1 MSAFL
6 LFCLPLRVTA
16 DERVGSR
23 EVDTECVRE
32 GDTGQEAED
41 KGGVREETG
50 WIWEEVDADGAR
62 EVDRGGASESDA
74 GSAPMFEGR
83 TSVSVCVA
91 GLSPILVA
99 GSACPI
105 HFWREEIVM

>member
-1 MSAFL
+1 M
-6 LFCLPLRVTA
+6 
-16 DERVGSR
+16 
-23 EVDTECVRE
+23 
-32 GDTGQEAED
+32 
-41 KGGVREETG
+41 
-50 WIWEEVDADGAR
+50 
-62 EVDRGGASESDA
+62 DRGGASESDA

>member
-50 WIWEEVDADGAR
+50 WIWEEVDADGASDKYTGGLK
-62 EVDRGGASESDA
+62 EDTGKIGKVGTGTRG
-74 GSAPMFEGR
+74 
-83 TSVSVCVA
+83 
-91 GLSPILVA
+91 I
-99 GSACPI
+99 
-105 HFWREEIVM
+105 WEE